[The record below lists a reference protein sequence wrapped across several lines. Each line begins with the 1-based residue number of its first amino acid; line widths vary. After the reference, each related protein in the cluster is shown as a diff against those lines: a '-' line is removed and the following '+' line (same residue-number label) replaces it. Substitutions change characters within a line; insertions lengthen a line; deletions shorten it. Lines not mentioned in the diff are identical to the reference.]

1 MNIKRLFAIIMLAF
15 IMISMLSSCS
25 LFGKIESEPNN
36 SAEKADA
43 VDLDVN
49 IKGTINTS
57 DNENLDQDWFSFKL
71 KKMTWVDLSLTT
83 ANVSNL
89 GFPTW
94 GIIVYGEDRS
104 TALARRTASGN
115 NDIELELGALPE
127 GTYYVMVTG
136 NCLNKSKMSYT
147 MLLEKNHECAF
158 DWVLAYEP
166 TCVDEG
172 YEYYACKICKAER
185 DVRPIPATGHECDN
199 WEVEIKPTCTKEGLR
214 HGICSV
220 CDEVVEDTMPKSF
233 HLFNDWEVVSGNVI
247 VPPIVKEH
255 KCQECGYTETIK
267 DWGYVWVTV
276 LAGIAAIGVCFGIVA
291 YIKAYKNP

>member
-57 DNENLDQDWFSFKL
+57 DNENLDHDWFSFKL

-94 GIIVYGEDRS
+94 GIIV
-104 TALARRTASGN
+104 
-115 NDIELELGALPE
+115 
-127 GTYYVMVTG
+127 
-136 NCLNKSKMSYT
+136 
-147 MLLEKNHECAF
+147 
-158 DWVLAYEP
+158 
-166 TCVDEG
+166 
-172 YEYYACKICKAER
+172 
-185 DVRPIPATGHECDN
+185 
-199 WEVEIKPTCTKEGLR
+199 
-214 HGICSV
+214 
-220 CDEVVEDTMPKSF
+220 
-233 HLFNDWEVVSGNVI
+233 
-247 VPPIVKEH
+247 
-255 KCQECGYTETIK
+255 
-267 DWGYVWVTV
+267 
-276 LAGIAAIGVCFGIVA
+276 
-291 YIKAYKNP
+291 